1 MKIRSEMTRL
11 SCWWLLLLL
20 LSLLS
25 SLTTTYAQQQQ
36 QDPTTLNGGSVLAM
50 AGDECVAL
58 AMDKRFGSGPQMV
71 NVAPRHVL
79 TPKGGHL
86 MVAFTG
92 LEGDVQS
99 LSQELSI
106 QISSKLSR
114 ALGFMGSRRR
124 THSSGSNNNQHASSS
139 WTTQIISPSAMASLT
154 SHILYGRKQSPY
166 FVEPLVVGLEKKL
179 RKHTERTVSVE
190 VNNANNNDNDNDN
203 DKTTTI
209 TTTTSTDFGTERTRT
224 NKQQEQVQ
232 YYKPFLCSHDLLGAQ
247 SRSDAFVCAGLASKS
262 LYGTAEALWKPKL
275 PKEDLARM
283 CGKAFLSALERDC
296 LSGYG
301 AMVYLI
307 TKDGIEEYDLAC
319 RND

>member
-1 MKIRSEMTRL
+1 MALHSSIV
-11 SCWWLLLLL
+11 WWIVVSLLL
-20 LSLLS
+20 LSWS
-25 SLTTTYAQQQQ
+25 SSSFTRAQQQ

-50 AGDECVAL
+50 AGKECVAL

-71 NVAPRHVL
+71 NIASRHVL
-79 TPKGGHL
+79 TPQGGHL

-114 ALGFMGSRRR
+114 ALGFMASRRH
-124 THSSGSNNNQHASSS
+124 HSHNNPRNQQPQHQQHQQQQHH
-139 WTTQIISPSAMASLT
+139 QIISPSAMAMLT
-154 SHILYGRKQSPY
+154 SHVLYGRKQSPY
-166 FVEPLVVGLEKKL
+166 FVEPLVVGLEKII
-179 RKHTERTVSVE
+179 HPATATTTMASSDNTVQT
-190 VNNANNNDNDNDN
+190 NASQGEEN
-203 DKTTTI
+203 DKENQI
-209 TTTTSTDFGTERTRT
+209 NHPLNDDNGTEHTRRFR
-224 NKQQEQVQ
+224 
-232 YYKPFLCSHDLLGAQ
+232 PFLCAQDCLGAQ
-247 SRSDAFVCAGLASKS
+247 SRSEAFVCAGLASKS
-262 LYGTAEALWKPKL
+262 LYGTAEALWRPNL
-275 PKEDLARM
+275 PKEDLARI